1 MEGNRAGAKG
11 DKPANYL
18 TMVGHLCS
26 DINQGALSAVLPFL
40 VVAHGF
46 SYAAVAM
53 LVFAANLASAV
64 IQPLFGWVGDRRP
77 CPWFMAAGIFLAG
90 LGMCGIGFLEDYW
103 AIVASAMLSGVGVAM
118 FHPEGGRLANLAAT
132 GTKAGGM
139 SIFAVGGNI
148 GFFVG
153 PILTASSLTA
163 FGMHGTLVFLFPAT
177 ACAAVLL
184 CFNRRFLALGTGA
197 KATAANGETREH
209 WGKFALVMGV
219 LSARSIME
227 YGLLAFI
234 PLFLLG
240 VLGQPEATSA
250 LVLSAFSIAGAFST
264 VLSGRASGRF
274 GAHRLMVACF
284 AACAVLIA
292 AFAFNSSFIAA
303 VAIAMLLAVFSDLFY
318 PSTVALGMG
327 YVPRHLGTASGLSYG
342 VAIAVGGIAEP
353 FLGMAGDAVGLVPV
367 MLALAAVAATGAV
380 LGAAVWSA
388 DRRGGAKARQGD
400 AGAGANRA

>member
-1 MEGNRAGAKG
+1 
-11 DKPANYL
+11 
-18 TMVGHLCS
+18 
-26 DINQGALSAVLPFL
+26 
-40 VVAHGF
+40 
-46 SYAAVAM
+46 
-53 LVFAANLASAV
+53 
-64 IQPLFGWVGDRRP
+64 
-77 CPWFMAAGIFLAG
+77 
-90 LGMCGIGFLEDYW
+90 
-103 AIVASAMLSGVGVAM
+103 
-118 FHPEGGRLANLAAT
+118 
-132 GTKAGGM
+132 M

-284 AACAVLIA
+284 AAYAALIA

-303 VAIAMLLAVFSDLFY
+303 VA
-318 PSTVALGMG
+318 
-327 YVPRHLGTASGLSYG
+327 
-342 VAIAVGGIAEP
+342 IAEP

-367 MLALAAVAATGAV
+367 MLVLAAVAVTGAV
-380 LGAAVWSA
+380 LGAVVWSA
-388 DRRGGAKARQGD
+388 DRRGDAKAKQGD
-400 AGAGANRA
+400 AGARANRA